1 MLMLML
7 GEMIG
12 LTVGVGRLELE
23 VLVVCGVGGMGVGV
37 EGLPVSVGVPV
48 VEVVVGGTRVTVLMV
63 VVGWV
68 RGVVV
73 PIVEDVGVGS

>member
-1 MLMLML
+1 M
-7 GEMIG
+7 
-12 LTVGVGRLELE
+12 
-23 VLVVCGVGGMGVGV
+23 VCGVGGMGVGV

-68 RGVVV
+68 RHLVYLIKNFVITQNLDRIWLIYRVV
-73 PIVEDVGVGS
+73 